1 MSDYCEKYVTAFCGE
16 IFHKIKGNFFGE
28 NARFGISI
36 AISVWI
42 LKNRWL
48 ASHCKM
54 SYRLGLI
61 YETESQL

>member
-36 AISVWI
+36 AISV
-42 LKNRWL
+42 
-48 ASHCKM
+48 
-54 SYRLGLI
+54 
-61 YETESQL
+61 